1 MKRSEVIFSSL
12 VAVSMTT
19 TACQQPQYTTTAIPA
34 REYSESLRAQYMA
47 QEQEYSGK
55 MHRPGDF
62 TSVASMVQAEGR
74 DRNKARIHF
83 ANDEKETLGDEARAL
98 GEEPREATERA
109 DLAVVPPGAHRQDEG
124 FTMKRSSMRNSRE
137 YVGPLTLGNPGVT
150 ASLWQ
155 ESRSNSDLFHDSRA
169 WQPMDLIT
177 IIVSEQSEGA
187 NNANTE
193 VKSKST
199 VEMAIENLMGA
210 EQNIINEGEKITSG
224 VPDLSALVNASTQN
238 DFKGEG
244 KTNRKGSLKARI
256 SAMVA
261 EVLPSGVLRI
271 EGEKIVSVNSE
282 QQIMVIS
289 GLVRPRDVTSENEVD
304 SAKVAQLRIDYYGEG
319 TVGEAQVGG
328 WLGRILRKIWPF

>member
-1 MKRSEVIFSSL
+1 MKRSKIVLSSL
-12 VAVSMTT
+12 VVASVSATG
-19 TACQQPQYTTTAIPA
+19 CQPPVYTTTAVPA
-34 REYSESLRAQYMA
+34 KEYSEKLRAQYMA
-47 QEQEYSGK
+47 QSQEYSGK
-55 MHRPGDF
+55 FHRPGEF
-62 TSVASMVQAEGR
+62 ETVSTMVEAEGR
-74 DRNKARIHF
+74 DRNKARIFF
-83 ANDEKETLGDEARAL
+83 AADQKETLGDEARMM
-98 GEEPREATERA
+98 GEEPVVHA
-109 DLAVVPPGAHRQDEG
+109 DLAVEKPGAPKQEEG
-124 FTMKRSSMRNSRE
+124 FTMKRSSMRNTRE

-177 IIVSEQSEGA
+177 IIVSENSEGA

-199 VEMAIENLMGA
+199 VQAAIENLLGA
-210 EQNIINEGEKITSG
+210 EQNIVNEGEKITSG
-224 VPDLSALVNASTQN
+224 VPVTTSLVNASTQN

-244 KTNRKGSLKARI
+244 KTNRKGTLKGRI
-256 SAMVA
+256 SAMVV

-304 SAKVAQLRIDYYGEG
+304 SARIAQLRVDYYGEG

-328 WLGRILRKIWPF
+328 WLGRIMRKIWPF

>member
-1 MKRSEVIFSSL
+1 MKRSDVVLSSL
-12 VAVSMTT
+12 VAMSMGATGCQPPRFT
-19 TACQQPQYTTTAIPA
+19 TAAIPA
-34 REYSESLRAQYMA
+34 RDYTQSVRAQYA
-47 QEQEYSGK
+47 DQEADYSGK
-55 MHRPGDF
+55 THRPGEF
-62 TSVASMVQAEGR
+62 RTVASMVQAEAR

-83 ANDEKETLGDEARAL
+83 AADETLGEQAEVQ
-98 GEEPREATERA
+98 GEEAGPRA
-109 DLAVVPPGAHRQDEG
+109 DLAIPPARDGQENQG
-124 FTMKRSSMRNSRE
+124 FTMKRSSMPNTRD

-177 IIVSEQSEGA
+177 IVVSEQAEGA

-193 VKSKST
+193 IKSKST
-199 VEMAIENLMGA
+199 VEAAIENLLGA
-210 EQNIINEGEKITSG
+210 EQNIVNEGKKITSG
-224 VPDLSALVNASTQN
+224 VPIPASLINASTQN

-244 KTNRKGSLKARI
+244 KTNRKGSLKGKI

-261 EVLPSGVLRI
+261 EVLPSGVLRV
-271 EGEKIVSVNSE
+271 EGQKIVSVNSE

-304 SAKVAQLRIDYYGEG
+304 SAKIAQLRVDYYGEG

-328 WLGRILRKIWPF
+328 WLGRILRKVWPF